1 MPADYELPDDFSVTF
16 ASAIRTEITTPRCA
30 TITTTNDEALEGDHE
45 FTVML
50 GVPSP
55 DVVNTGMPSSVS
67 VVLTDDES
75 KCFQ

>member
-1 MPADYELPDDFSVTF
+1 MPADYEVPDDFSVRFT
-16 ASAIRTEITTPRCA
+16 SGIRIVTPLCA
-30 TITTTNDEALEGDHE
+30 TLTTTNDEALEGDHE